1 MARDN
6 KKQRPVNK
14 SDDTEFALDREDQDV
29 LDNLDTDDVDNRA
42 DDNNL

>member
-14 SDDTEFALDREDQDV
+14 NDDTEFALDREDQDV